1 MIQPVIALGRRSVEF
16 VLNCFSQDENIRT
29 YIFQGIANDRQ
40 TRTEFSVAVDL
51 TLLHKHGIP
60 LQEVPLLCCLLLA
73 SDAQDEQFSTLTFT
87 ERDMLLHAARR
98 EREQAEAKMKR
109 KPAASDATVGTELSA
124 PSLVSESV
132 DRNRHNIGL
141 GSNSQ

>member
-1 MIQPVIALGRRSVEF
+1 VEF

-29 YIFQGIANDRQ
+29 YIFQGIADDRK
-40 TRTEFSVAVDL
+40 TRTEFSVEVDL

-73 SDAQDEQFSTLTFT
+73 SDAQDEQFSSLTFT
-87 ERDMLLHAARR
+87 EGDMLVHAAHR

-109 KPAASDATVGTELSA
+109 KPPGSGVTVGTELS
-124 PSLVSESV
+124 PGSLVSESV
-132 DRNRHNIGL
+132 DRNKHTIGL
-141 GSNSQ
+141 GSSCQ

>member
-1 MIQPVIALGRRSVEF
+1 MEF

-29 YIFQGIANDRQ
+29 YIFQGIANDRK

-51 TLLHKHGIP
+51 RLLHKHGIP

-73 SDAQDEQFSTLTFT
+73 SGAQDDQFSSLTFT
-87 ERDMLLHAARR
+87 EGDMLVHAAHR
-98 EREQAEAKMKR
+98 ERALAEAKLKR
-109 KPAASDATVGTELSA
+109 KPPGSGVTVVTELSPA
-124 PSLVSESV
+124 SLVSESV

-141 GSNSQ
+141 GSSCQ